1 MNSWPPVQKSNCCA
15 WARTWLCSFNVRAT
29 LISRFFYSGY
39 QSHAPFNDFFPFQKL
54 SFGGRQSNVS
64 MTIVVFIS
72 WQFHGHLACERRRI
86 SGCRLHRGECL
97 LCSGRLL
104 AVLRSVILPSIIQIN
119 ARRQVSLVTI
129 NARFFPLG
137 IWPRSLNL
145 RRWSIEVINFSY
157 IVFAIV

>member
-1 MNSWPPVQKSNCCA
+1 MSIITYLWKASCKENLRIRFIRKKITKPILKACLYLLTLSWQRRIRQQNYENRRLCC
-15 WARTWLCSFNVRAT
+15 C
-29 LISRFFYSGY
+29 SGY
-39 QSHAPFNDFFPFQKL
+39 QSHAPFNNFFPFQKL

-137 IWPRSLNL
+137 I
-145 RRWSIEVINFSY
+145 
-157 IVFAIV
+157 